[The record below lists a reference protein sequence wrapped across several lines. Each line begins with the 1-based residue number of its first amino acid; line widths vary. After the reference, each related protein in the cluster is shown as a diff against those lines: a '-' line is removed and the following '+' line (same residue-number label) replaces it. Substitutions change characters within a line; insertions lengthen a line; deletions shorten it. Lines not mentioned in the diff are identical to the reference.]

1 LIVDAVTEMETTG
14 STLLLLKLGEEEL
27 RFI

>member
-1 LIVDAVTEMETTG
+1 LIVDAVTEMETIGNT
-14 STLLLLKLGEEEL
+14 TFLLKLGEEEL